1 MDTITR
7 IKLALGII
15 GLIIFGYGVRADDVT
30 IRYIGVGFVAAAWLL
45 RFTRKKGPPPEVPPP
60 PGA

>member
-7 IKLALGII
+7 IKLGLGII

-30 IRYIGVGFVAAAWLL
+30 VRYIGVGFVAAAWLL
-45 RFTRKKGPPPEVPPP
+45 RFTRRKPDPPP
-60 PGA
+60 PPPRA